1 MTFIPNNDTIQPM
14 LSNIRKNYKYTI
26 RACYLGYVTQAVV
39 NNFVPLLFLTL
50 ASDFSLSL
58 SEITFITTI
67 NFSVQL
73 LVDLLSVKFIDK
85 IGYRLSMVLANLFC
99 FAGLSGLSFLPQI
112 LGGYTG
118 IIVSVILYAVGG
130 GILEVLVSPIVESCP
145 TENKATV
152 MSMLHSFYCWG
163 HVFVVLASTLFFKSA
178 GIQNWPLMA
187 VIWSLMPAANA
198 VLFILVPIYPVVS
211 EGTEKVPLKKLL
223 SDKYFYLIAVIM
235 ICAGASEQAVSQ
247 WASAFAESALGVSK
261 LLGDLAGPCAF
272 AFFMGVS
279 RFIYGKYGTRLPLEK
294 TMLLCSVMC
303 IVCYL
308 VIALSAVPAA
318 ALVACALTGFSVG
331 IFWPGTFSIAAKRI
345 PGGGTAM
352 YALLA
357 LAGDTGCSSGPTL
370 VGLAAGLM
378 GGKLSF
384 GIGLAILF
392 PFMILL
398 GIVIIN
404 GTKKNG

>member
-1 MTFIPNNDTIQPM
+1 
-14 LSNIRKNYKYTI
+14 
-26 RACYLGYVTQAVV
+26 
-39 NNFVPLLFLTL
+39 
-50 ASDFSLSL
+50 
-58 SEITFITTI
+58 
-67 NFSVQL
+67 
-73 LVDLLSVKFIDK
+73 
-85 IGYRLSMVLANLFC
+85 
-99 FAGLSGLSFLPQI
+99 
-112 LGGYTG
+112 
-118 IIVSVILYAVGG
+118 
-130 GILEVLVSPIVESCP
+130 
-145 TENKATV
+145 
-152 MSMLHSFYCWG
+152 
-163 HVFVVLASTLFFKSA
+163 
-178 GIQNWPLMA
+178 MA

-198 VLFILVPIYPVVS
+198 VLFLLVPIYPVVS